1 MELSVIGENI
11 ERALGG
17 FPNALSTTE
26 FIQSFTKANELSNN
40 SATVGLGI
48 GKCSFS
54 YAMTISDMTDNSI
67 AFLSLVGVLSLVFSI

>member
-26 FIQSFTKANELSNN
+26 FIHSFTKANELSNN
-40 SATVGLGI
+40 HTSE
-48 GKCSFS
+48 FR
-54 YAMTISDMTDNSI
+54 
-67 AFLSLVGVLSLVFSI
+67 LSWYK